1 MRRLLRALG
10 ALILLGILV
19 VAGAVAAVFYYPLP
33 MPADKVDFV
42 IDQGS
47 TMRGVARQVN
57 EAGVRVPPEA
67 LLAVA
72 RISGMDRQVK
82 AGGYEMTR
90 GETLWT
96 LLNRMSRGDVTQREV
111 AFIEGWTFRQMRAA
125 LARHPDVTQT
135 LGTLDDAALLE
146 AEALAADAV
155 VNAAD
160 SDHEGAVRALLAGLA
175 GSGKPF
181 IHTSG
186 TSLVGDEAMGE
197 PSDAIFTEDTS
208 VTPEPDKEH
217 RVALNQRIIDAAPG
231 VRTIVL
237 CNSLIYGDTLGPP
250 AQSVQIPP
258 LVAQA
263 RESGVARYIGRG
275 RNIWSNVHIADM
287 ADLYALALEKAPAG
301 SFYYVENGEAAF
313 GDLVQAIA
321 DALDLG
327 QAQGWSAQEA
337 VAKWGRELAVF
348 ALGSNSRVRADKARK
363 DLGWAPTRS
372 SAIDWVRESIRA

>member
-1 MRRLLRALG
+1 MKIFVTGASGYIGGSVATLLAAQGHQVRG
-10 ALILLGILV
+10 LV
-19 VAGAVAAVFYYPLP
+19 RS
-33 MPADKVDFV
+33 PAKAD
-42 IDQGS
+42 
-47 TMRGVARQVN
+47 
-57 EAGVRVPPEA
+57 GVRA
-67 LLAVA
+67 K
-72 RISGMDRQVK
+72 G
-82 AGGYEMTR
+82 
-90 GETLWT
+90 
-96 LLNRMSRGDVTQREV
+96 
-111 AFIEGWTFRQMRAA
+111 IE
-125 LARHPDVTQT
+125 PV

-146 AEALAADAV
+146 AEARAADAV
-155 VNAAD
+155 INAAD
-160 SDHEGAVRALLAGLA
+160 SDHEGAVRTLLAGLE

-197 PSDAIFTEDTS
+197 PSDAIFTEDTP

-217 RVALNQRIIDAAPG
+217 RVALNRRIIDAAPG
-231 VRTIVL
+231 VCTIVL

-313 GDLVQAIA
+313 ADLVQAIA

-327 QAQGWSAQEA
+327 QAQDWSAQEA

-348 ALGSNSRVRADKARK
+348 ALGSNSRVRADKARAE
-363 DLGWAPTRS
+363 LGWAPTRT
-372 SAIDWVRESIRA
+372 SAIDWVKQAIRP

>member
-1 MRRLLRALG
+1 MKIFVTG
-10 ALILLGILV
+10 ASGYIGGS
-19 VAGAVAAVFYYPLP
+19 VA
-33 MPADKVDFV
+33 
-42 IDQGS
+42 
-47 TMRGVARQVN
+47 
-57 EAGVRVPPEA
+57 A
-67 LLAVA
+67 LLASQGHAVRGLVRSPA
-72 RISGMDRQVK
+72 K
-82 AGGYEMTR
+82 ADGVRAKG
-90 GETLWT
+90 
-96 LLNRMSRGDVTQREV
+96 
-111 AFIEGWTFRQMRAA
+111 IE
-125 LARHPDVTQT
+125 PVI
-135 LGTLDDAALLE
+135 GTLDDAALLE
-146 AEALAADAV
+146 AEARAADAV

-181 IHTSG
+181 LHTSG
-186 TSLVGDEAMGE
+186 TSLVGDDAMGNS
-197 PSDAIFTEDTS
+197 SDAIFTEDTP

-217 RVALNQRIIDAAPG
+217 RVALNQRIIDAARG

-287 ADLYALALEKAPAG
+287 ADLYVLALEKAPAG
-301 SFYYVENGEAAF
+301 SFYYVENGETAF
-313 GDLVQAIA
+313 RDLVQGIA

-327 QAQGWSAQEA
+327 EAQGWSAEEA

-348 ALGSNSRVRADKARK
+348 ALGSNSRVRADKARTE
-363 DLGWAPTRS
+363 LGWAPTHG
-372 SAIDWVRESIRA
+372 SAIDWVKQSIRP

>member
-1 MRRLLRALG
+1 MKIFVTG
-10 ALILLGILV
+10 ASGYIGGS
-19 VAGAVAAVFYYPLP
+19 VA
-33 MPADKVDFV
+33 
-42 IDQGS
+42 
-47 TMRGVARQVN
+47 
-57 EAGVRVPPEA
+57 A
-67 LLAVA
+67 LLASQGHAVRGLVRSPA
-72 RISGMDRQVK
+72 K
-82 AGGYEMTR
+82 ADGVRAKG
-90 GETLWT
+90 
-96 LLNRMSRGDVTQREV
+96 
-111 AFIEGWTFRQMRAA
+111 IE
-125 LARHPDVTQT
+125 PVI
-135 LGTLDDAALLE
+135 GTLDDAALLE
-146 AEALAADAV
+146 AEARAADAV

-181 IHTSG
+181 LHTSG
-186 TSLVGDEAMGE
+186 TSLVGDEAMGNS
-197 PSDAIFTEDTS
+197 SDAIFTEDTP

-217 RVALNQRIIDAAPG
+217 RVVLNQRIIDAARG

-287 ADLYALALEKAPAG
+287 ADLYVLALEKAPAG
-301 SFYYVENGEAAF
+301 SFYYVENGETAF
-313 GDLVQAIA
+313 RDLVQGIA

-327 QAQGWSAQEA
+327 EAQGWSAEET

-348 ALGSNSRVRADKARK
+348 ALGSNSRVRADKARTE
-363 DLGWAPTRS
+363 LGWAPTHG
-372 SAIDWVRESIRA
+372 SAIDWVKQSIRP